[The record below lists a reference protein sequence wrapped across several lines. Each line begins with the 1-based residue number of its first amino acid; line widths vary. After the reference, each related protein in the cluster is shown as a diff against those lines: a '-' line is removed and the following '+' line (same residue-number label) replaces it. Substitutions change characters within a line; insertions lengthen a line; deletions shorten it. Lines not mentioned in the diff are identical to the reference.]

1 MKATPDHGLD
11 VFLRVKNT
19 GKVSGD
25 EVPQVYI
32 DAPEQRP
39 EGVQFAVRTLA
50 AFERITLHSGEMK
63 RVSLHVAPRSLE
75 YWSVAENR
83 WVWAGSRLIRVGP
96 SSRDL
101 KLHAAG
107 R

>member
-1 MKATPDHGLD
+1 
-11 VFLRVKNT
+11 VKNT

-25 EVPQVYI
+25 EIPQVYL

-50 AFERITLHSGEMK
+50 AFKRITLHPGEMK
-63 RVSLHVAPRSLE
+63 TVSLHVAPRRLE

-83 WVWAGSRLIRVGP
+83 WTRAGSRQIRVGP

-101 KLHAAG
+101 KLHVIAP
-107 R
+107 